1 MTTSEL
7 IAASYLK
14 ASGKVSTLSTTDAK
28 YIKIRDI
35 ANGLI
40 DSWQNENDVD
50 WNSLYDPEYV
60 IGTITATNSFDLD
73 TDTIRK
79 ISDSRGDYV
88 RIVWTDGV
96 NYTDYDVVTPD
107 TLKRYDASATVCA
120 QVGATLKFNKTF
132 ATTDSEY
139 GGSIKVPVYLY
150 AETLSG
156 ASDTV
161 PVDIAR
167 WLVIMTAAEFVRND
181 ITKQNQYPNLV
192 NEANQLMQRMKDDNE
207 AQVSEVHIPF
217 HAAGA
222 DW

>member
-7 IAASYLK
+7 VAKAYLK
-14 ASGKVSTLSTTDAK
+14 AAGKVSSLTPTDTK
-28 YIKIRDI
+28 YIKILAI

-88 RIVWTDGV
+88 RVVWTDGV

-150 AETLSG
+150 AEMLSG
-156 ASDTV
+156 ESDTV

-207 AQVSEVHIPF
+207 AQISELYIPF
-217 HAAGA
+217 RAEGA